1 MSAVDLVGF
10 GHTRFGK
17 FPDRDVES
25 LMREVAQQALDDAG
39 LEASEIDAIFVGHF
53 NHGLS
58 RQGFTAGLAGGLLP
72 GLRFKPATRVE
83 NACATG
89 TAAVHQGAQAIRAGD
104 ARRVLAIG
112 VESMSRLPT
121 REVGQALLAAGY
133 VAEEAD
139 TPAGF
144 AGAFAKIADAYA
156 ARFGAPEAAMAKIAA
171 KNHANGADNPFA
183 QLRQELDESFCAT
196 ESPGNPRVAGRLLRT
211 DCSPISDGA
220 AAVVLAAAEARPAGK
235 PAVRLRATAQVT
247 DLMPMSARDM
257 SELAG
262 CREAWR
268 LALDRAGLSLAD
280 LDCVETH
287 DCFTIAELMQYEAMG
302 LAAPGQGA
310 SVLEEGVVHP
320 GGRLPVNLSGGLKA
334 KGHPIGATGV
344 SMHVLAS
351 WLLLG
356 RFGADKL
363 PPARLAGVF
372 NMGGAGVSNCVSVLE
387 RVE

>member
-133 VAEEAD
+133 
-139 TPAGF
+139 
-144 AGAFAKIADAYA
+144 
-156 ARFGAPEAAMAKIAA
+156 
-171 KNHANGADNPFA
+171 
-183 QLRQELDESFCAT
+183 
-196 ESPGNPRVAGRLLRT
+196 
-211 DCSPISDGA
+211 
-220 AAVVLAAAEARPAGK
+220 
-235 PAVRLRATAQVT
+235 
-247 DLMPMSARDM
+247 
-257 SELAG
+257 
-262 CREAWR
+262 
-268 LALDRAGLSLAD
+268 
-280 LDCVETH
+280 
-287 DCFTIAELMQYEAMG
+287 
-302 LAAPGQGA
+302 
-310 SVLEEGVVHP
+310 
-320 GGRLPVNLSGGLKA
+320 
-334 KGHPIGATGV
+334 
-344 SMHVLAS
+344 
-351 WLLLG
+351 
-356 RFGADKL
+356 
-363 PPARLAGVF
+363 
-372 NMGGAGVSNCVSVLE
+372 
-387 RVE
+387 

>member
-10 GHTRFGK
+10 AHTRFGK
-17 FPDRDVES
+17 FPDRDVEL
-25 LMREVAQQALDDAG
+25 LMREVAQQALEDAG
-39 LEASEIDAIFVGHF
+39 VEAEEIDAIFVGHF

-89 TAAVHQGAQAIRAGD
+89 TAAIHQGAQAIRAGD
-104 ARRVLAIG
+104 ARRVLVIG

-144 AGAFAKIADAYA
+144 AGAFAKIAETYA
-156 ARFGAPEAAMAKIAA
+156 ARFGAPEAAMARIAS
-171 KNHANGADNPFA
+171 KNHTNGAENPYA
-183 QLRQELDESFCAT
+183 QLRQALDVDFCST

-220 AAVVLAAAEARPAGK
+220 AAVVLAAADARPAGA

-268 LALDRAGLSLAD
+268 LALARAGIGLDD

-302 LAAPGQGA
+302 LAAPGEGA
-310 SVLEEGVVHP
+310 RVLDDGTVLP

-356 RFGADKL
+356 RFGADRL
-363 PPARLAGVF
+363 PSARLAGVF
-372 NMGGAGVSNCVSVLE
+372 NMGGAGVSNCVSILE
-387 RVE
+387 RV

>member
-10 GHTRFGK
+10 AHTRFGK

-25 LMREVAQQALDDAG
+25 LMREVAQQALEDAG
-39 LEASEIDAIFVGHF
+39 VEAADIDAIYVGHF

-89 TAAVHQGAQAIRAGD
+89 TAAIHQGAQAIRAGD

-144 AGAFAKIADAYA
+144 AGAFAKIAETYA
-156 ARFGAPEAAMAKIAA
+156 ARFGAPEAAMARIAS
-171 KNHANGADNPFA
+171 KNHTNGAENPYA
-183 QLRQELDESFCAT
+183 QLRQALDVDFCST

-220 AAVVLAAAEARPAGK
+220 AAVVLAASDARPAGI

-268 LALDRAGLSLAD
+268 LALARAGIGLDD

-302 LAAPGQGA
+302 LAAPGEGA
-310 SVLEEGVVHP
+310 RVLDDGTVLQ

-356 RFGADKL
+356 RFGADRL
-363 PPARLAGVF
+363 PPAQLAGVF
-372 NMGGAGVSNCVSVLE
+372 NMGGAGVSNCVSILE
-387 RVE
+387 RV